1 MDQYGVHITA
11 DRLISCGE
19 ERTVRES
26 VAVDSSSAFTVNVF
40 ATLSSTVS
48 RSVLMIVIH
57 IYFITSGLL

>member
-1 MDQYGVHITA
+1 MDQYGVCITA
-11 DRLISCGE
+11 DGPICCGE

-26 VAVDSSSAFTVNVF
+26 VAVDSSSAFTVF

>member
-1 MDQYGVHITA
+1 MDQCGVRITA
-11 DRLISCGE
+11 DGPICCGE

-26 VAVDSSSAFTVNVF
+26 EAVDSSCVF
-40 ATLSSTVS
+40 ATLTSTVS